1 MTAGATLAAD
11 GRTPGRHGPR
21 AAAVGRTRRGRSSVG
36 AIVLRTL
43 VLGYLA
49 ALVVL
54 PLAFVAWQALAPGLD
69 RFVRSLTAP
78 EALAALR
85 LTLIAAGVATVVCS
99 VLGTVVALYVV
110 RSRLPGRRFA
120 EALLDV
126 PLAVSPVVV
135 GLALLAL
142 FGREGWF
149 ADLPIRVAFTPLG
162 VVVATVFICTP
173 YTAREVI
180 PVLRTLGAEREQ
192 AALTLGASP
201 LQAFW
206 RVTLPAL
213 KLALV
218 HGAVLSLAR
227 ALGEFGAV
235 SVISGNLVGRTQTL
249 TLLVQQRYENFDL
262 AGAYAAALLLA
273 AAAVATLVLLLRTA
287 RDRPGAAEGG
297 GGE

>member
-1 MTAGATLAAD
+1 VSTEATLAVRSAND
-11 GRTPGRHGPR
+11 YRPVPPSATAKRIHR
-21 AAAVGRTRRGRSSVG
+21 RRKAVGALALRLV
-36 AIVLRTL
+36 VLA
-43 VLGYLA
+43 YLA

-54 PLAFVAWQALAPGLD
+54 PLGFIAWQALSPGID
-69 RFVRSLTAP
+69 RFVSALTAP
-78 EALAALR
+78 EALSALR
-85 LTLIAAGVATVVCS
+85 LTLLAAGVATVVCS
-99 VLGTVVALYVV
+99 VLGTIVALYVV

-149 ADLPIRVAFTPLG
+149 ADLPIAVAFTPLG

-180 PVLRTLGAEREQ
+180 PVLRALGSEREQ

-201 LQAFW
+201 WQAFW
-206 RVTLPAL
+206 RVTLPSL

-273 AAAVATLVLLLRTA
+273 AAAILALVLLLKTTTDHA
-287 RDRPGAAEGG
+287 RD
-297 GGE
+297 